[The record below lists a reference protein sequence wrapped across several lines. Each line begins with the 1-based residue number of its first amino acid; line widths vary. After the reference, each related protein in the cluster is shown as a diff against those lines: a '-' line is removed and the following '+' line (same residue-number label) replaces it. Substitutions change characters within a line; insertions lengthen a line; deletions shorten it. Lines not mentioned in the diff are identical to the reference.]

1 MLLVVVVFFQAEDG
15 IRDLVRSRGLGDV
28 YKRQPHGM
36 VGEWTETICNIGNWL
51 SGKTIDRIMVAYDY
65 GPETGDFLAYF
76 DDIAVYTKELI
87 SGINKPDVSFTVQ
100 PLLLFPN
107 PAHAGSVTV
116 VLPDFTHKGDVMMR
130 IINMQGQIVSEE
142 VVDSGNPIQVKMGDW
157 PGGMYHIAIIDG
169 HRVYSGKLLNF
180 SCGLK

>member
-1 MLLVVVVFFQAEDG
+1 M
-15 IRDLVRSRGLGDV
+15 
-28 YKRQPHGM
+28 
-36 VGEWTETICNIGNWL
+36 
-51 SGKTIDRIMVAYDY
+51 
-65 GPETGDFLAYF
+65 
-76 DDIAVYTKELI
+76 
-87 SGINKPDVSFTVQ
+87 
-100 PLLLFPN
+100 FPN

-116 VLPDFTHKGDVMMR
+116 VLPDFTHKGDVLMR